1 MAHPDE
7 ETARAAVDLF
17 LDDVAAAAKARGVVT
32 FLAAGEA
39 AFPPSDDRTG
49 RAASAMMIGE
59 ASGLASLAAQLYGSA
74 RRRVDDALAADIAH
88 GERAAKR
95 TKR

>member
-1 MAHPDE
+1 MTHPDE
-7 ETARAAVDLF
+7 DTARADLDAF
-17 LDDVAAAAKARGVVT
+17 LDDVAAAAKAHGIVT

-39 AFPPSDDRTG
+39 GFPPSDDRTG
-49 RAASAMMIGE
+49 RVAGSTMVGN
-59 ASGLASLAAQLYGSA
+59 ASGLASLAAQLYGAA

-95 TKR
+95 KR